1 MDEKT
6 PDSTKSLLGELNSL
20 SSLLDSAM
28 GKANALD
35 KKADAINNLIKTT
48 NANNSSVDG
57 TTSSTQEENNT
68 PVKPQGWDNMKD
80 SILESSL
87 KIAEEELNKKVDTTK
102 ARTIKPK
109 SKYSEQDWE
118 DDPF

>member
-1 MDEKT
+1 MSENT

-20 SSLLDSAM
+20 NSLLDKAM
-28 GKANALD
+28 NKANNLE
-35 KKADAINNLIKTT
+35 KKADAINNLIHTT
-48 NANNSSVDG
+48 NNNNSNIVDNSNSESDD
-57 TTSSTQEENNT
+57 SS

-87 KIAEEELNKKVDTTK
+87 KVAEDELNKKVDTTK